1 VPILSNQIFEG
12 KKENKLAKYGIV

>member
-1 VPILSNQIFEG
+1 VPIIGYQIFEG